1 MSEETTKGLVKRT
14 LSAVGY
20 PQNQDVEENGITIY
34 KEESYNDFAQNDEM
48 AKFLKSQFASASKSL
63 SGNKGAPDFTIT
75 NRSTKV
81 IIVIECKEDLKNH
94 QTFSN
99 LNDYKKGLGNEKE
112 ISSKAINGALHYAT
126 FINNGF
132 DVIAIA
138 VSGISDKNIKC
149 SVFLLPSM
157 GTVKDIKFLSDGDL
171 TVISSFKDYQHRINI
186 EKGVF
191 KEETENVI
199 KELKKYSAACNKFL
213 RANGISPEDRAGF
226 LSALVMAQTEE
237 DSAYFKAVKNTVD
250 KVDSGEKFEEGLG
263 KQAIGLLFNATAG
276 AKGALQNIWENIDDL
291 SAMKE
296 EKLEQYYNHILS
308 ASLLKA
314 PEYDTKYFTFGE
326 NILSTCSYSIYKN
339 ITLKIKNYPEVDIM
353 GTFIPLF

>member
-14 LSAVGY
+14 LSASGY

-75 NRSTKV
+75 NRNAKV

-199 KELKKYSAACNKFL
+199 KELKKYSAK
-213 RANGISPEDRAGF
+213 
-226 LSALVMAQTEE
+226 
-237 DSAYFKAVKNTVD
+237 
-250 KVDSGEKFEEGLG
+250 
-263 KQAIGLLFNATAG
+263 LL
-276 AKGALQNIWENIDDL
+276 
-291 SAMKE
+291 
-296 EKLEQYYNHILS
+296 
-308 ASLLKA
+308 
-314 PEYDTKYFTFGE
+314 
-326 NILSTCSYSIYKN
+326 
-339 ITLKIKNYPEVDIM
+339 
-353 GTFIPLF
+353 